1 MASIYHQMFFGY
13 FIEILLDSSA
23 SSRPFKAHVDG
34 VHVGSF
40 ASFDVA
46 LEVAREQ
53 CYALHEYSLLE
64 RR

>member
-1 MASIYHQMFFGY
+1 MASIYHQMFLGFL
-13 FIEILLDSSA
+13 IEIFLDSSA

-40 ASFDVA
+40 ASFDVV

-53 CYALHEYSLLE
+53 CYSLHECFFLE
-64 RR
+64 RG